1 MSKKDTR
8 FVSIEDEINK
18 SGDPAISEQRE
29 YRKKIAYTTQDIVDK
44 LDQQKL
50 RDIELEF
57 MRKATKEELEDSI
70 RKLDNHAICSGN
82 VVCPKD
88 VHVVTVKENKCEGC
102 IKEQPVKQTMSVQP
116 VAVEPAEPIEEV
128 HGPDCHCSKCC
139 PNPKPS
145 FFQKHK
151 AKILGAIVFVCVL
164 VLSIGWMPSG
174 GNYEALQKAYVELIV
189 NLPKMVM
196 LGIAGFSI
204 YKIAKTADD
213 KNKKK
218 E

>member
-1 MSKKDTR
+1 MPKDKKT
-8 FVSIEDEINK
+8 VNVKSVNDEVNVRAENADI
-18 SGDPAISEQRE
+18 QRV
-29 YRKKIAYTTQDIVDK
+29 YRKNIAYTTQEIVDE

-57 MRKATKEELEDSI
+57 MRKATREELEDSI
-70 RKLDNHAICSGN
+70 RKLDSHAICSGN
-82 VVCPKD
+82 VSCPKD
-88 VHVVTVKENKCEGC
+88 VKVVTVKENECKDC
-102 IKEQPVKQTMSVQP
+102 KVVQEHVVP
-116 VAVEPAEPIEEV
+116 DVVQEI
-128 HGPDCHCSKCC
+128 HGEDCHCSKCC
-139 PNPKPS
+139 PNPKPN
-145 FFQKHK
+145 FFQRHK
-151 AKILGAIVFVCVL
+151 AKLLAAIVFICVL

-213 KNKKK
+213 KDKKK

>member
-1 MSKKDTR
+1 MPKDKKTVNVKSVNDEVNVRAENADT
-8 FVSIEDEINK
+8 
-18 SGDPAISEQRE
+18 QRV
-29 YRKKIAYTTQDIVDK
+29 YRKNIAYTTQEIVDK

-50 RDIELEF
+50 KDIELEF
-57 MRKATKEELEDSI
+57 MRKATREELEDSI
-70 RKLDNHAICSGN
+70 RKLDSHAICSGN
-82 VVCPKD
+82 VSCPKD
-88 VHVVTVKENKCEGC
+88 VKVVTVKEDKCKDC
-102 IKEQPVKQTMSVQP
+102 KVVQERVVP
-116 VAVEPAEPIEEV
+116 DVAQEVHEV
-128 HGPDCHCSKCC
+128 HGEDCHCSKCC

-196 LGIAGFSI
+196 LGIAGFSV
-204 YKIAKTADD
+204 YKIAKAADD
-213 KNKKK
+213 KDKK

>member
-1 MSKKDTR
+1 MPKDKKTVNVKSVDDEVNVRAKNVDT
-8 FVSIEDEINK
+8 
-18 SGDPAISEQRE
+18 QRV
-29 YRKKIAYTTQDIVDK
+29 YRKNIAYTTQEIVDE

-57 MRKATKEELEDSI
+57 MRKATREELEDSI
-70 RKLDNHAICSGN
+70 RKLDSHAICSGN
-82 VVCPKD
+82 VSCPKD
-88 VHVVTVKENKCEGC
+88 VKVVTIKEDKCKDCKIIQEHVV
-102 IKEQPVKQTMSVQP
+102 PD
-116 VAVEPAEPIEEV
+116 VAQEV
-128 HGPDCHCSKCC
+128 HGEDCHCSKCC
-139 PNPKPS
+139 PNPKPN

-151 AKILGAIVFVCVL
+151 AKLLAAIVFICVL

-213 KNKKK
+213 KDKKK

>member
-88 VHVVTVKENKCEGC
+88 VHIVTVKENKCEGC
-102 IKEQPVKQTMSVQP
+102 VKEQPVKQTMPVQP
-116 VAVEPAEPIEEV
+116 VAVPVKPANPVEEV

-151 AKILGAIVFVCVL
+151 AKILGAIVFV
-164 VLSIGWMPSG
+164 
-174 GNYEALQKAYVELIV
+174 
-189 NLPKMVM
+189 
-196 LGIAGFSI
+196 
-204 YKIAKTADD
+204 
-213 KNKKK
+213 
-218 E
+218 

>member
-1 MSKKDTR
+1 MPKDKKTVNVKSVNDEVNVRAENADT
-8 FVSIEDEINK
+8 
-18 SGDPAISEQRE
+18 QRV
-29 YRKKIAYTTQDIVDK
+29 YRKNIAYTTQEIVDK

-50 RDIELEF
+50 KDIELEF
-57 MRKATKEELEDSI
+57 MRKATREELEDSI
-70 RKLDNHAICSGN
+70 RKLDSHAICSGN
-82 VVCPKD
+82 VSCPKD
-88 VHVVTVKENKCEGC
+88 VKVVTVKENECKDC
-102 IKEQPVKQTMSVQP
+102 KVVQERVVP
-116 VAVEPAEPIEEV
+116 DVAQEVHEV
-128 HGPDCHCSKCC
+128 HGEDCHCSKCC

-196 LGIAGFSI
+196 LGIAGFSV
-204 YKIAKTADD
+204 YKIAKTADEKD
-213 KNKKK
+213 KKK

>member
-1 MSKKDTR
+1 MPKDKKTVNVKSVNDEVNVRAENADT
-8 FVSIEDEINK
+8 
-18 SGDPAISEQRE
+18 QRV
-29 YRKKIAYTTQDIVDK
+29 YRKNIAYTTQEIVDE

-57 MRKATKEELEDSI
+57 MRKATREELEDSI
-70 RKLDNHAICSGN
+70 RKLDSHAICSGN
-82 VVCPKD
+82 ISCPKD
-88 VHVVTVKENKCEGC
+88 VKVVTVKEDKCKDC
-102 IKEQPVKQTMSVQP
+102 KIVQEHVVP
-116 VAVEPAEPIEEV
+116 DVAQEV
-128 HGPDCHCSKCC
+128 HGEDCHCSKCC
-139 PNPKPS
+139 PNPKPN

-151 AKILGAIVFVCVL
+151 AKLLAAIVFICVL

>member
-1 MSKKDTR
+1 MPKDKKTVNVKSVNDEVNVRAENADT
-8 FVSIEDEINK
+8 
-18 SGDPAISEQRE
+18 QRV
-29 YRKKIAYTTQDIVDK
+29 YRKNIAYTTQEIVDE

-57 MRKATKEELEDSI
+57 MRKATREELEDSI
-70 RKLDNHAICSGN
+70 RKLDSHAICSGN
-82 VVCPKD
+82 VSCPKD
-88 VHVVTVKENKCEGC
+88 VKVVTVKEDKCKDC
-102 IKEQPVKQTMSVQP
+102 KIVQEHVVP
-116 VAVEPAEPIEEV
+116 DVAQEV
-128 HGPDCHCSKCC
+128 HGEDCHCSKCC
-139 PNPKPS
+139 PNPKPN

-151 AKILGAIVFVCVL
+151 AKLLAAIVFICVL

-196 LGIAGFSI
+196 LGIAGFSV

-213 KNKKK
+213 KDKKK

>member
-1 MSKKDTR
+1 MSEDKKV
-8 FVSIEDEINK
+8 FVNVKSVNDEVDVHAKNID
-18 SGDPAISEQRE
+18 SQRV
-29 YRKKIAYTTQDIVDK
+29 YRKNIAYTTQEIVDK

-50 RDIELEF
+50 KDIELEF
-57 MRKATKEELEDSI
+57 MRKATREELEDSI
-70 RKLDNHAICSGN
+70 RKLDSHAICSGN
-82 VVCPKD
+82 VSCPKD
-88 VHVVTVKENKCEGC
+88 VKVVTVKENECKDC
-102 IKEQPVKQTMSVQP
+102 KVVQEHVVP
-116 VAVEPAEPIEEV
+116 DVVQEV
-128 HGPDCHCSKCC
+128 HGEDCHCSKCC

>member
-1 MSKKDTR
+1 MPKDKKTVNVKSVNDEVNVRAENADT
-8 FVSIEDEINK
+8 
-18 SGDPAISEQRE
+18 QRV
-29 YRKKIAYTTQDIVDK
+29 YRKNIAYTTQEIVDK
-44 LDQQKL
+44 LDQQKIK
-50 RDIELEF
+50 DIELEF
-57 MRKATKEELEDSI
+57 MRKATREELEDSI
-70 RKLDNHAICSGN
+70 RKLDSHAICSGN
-82 VVCPKD
+82 VSCPKD
-88 VHVVTVKENKCEGC
+88 VKVVTVKEDKCKDC
-102 IKEQPVKQTMSVQP
+102 KVVQEHVVP
-116 VAVEPAEPIEEV
+116 DVAQEVHEV
-128 HGPDCHCSKCC
+128 HGEDCHCSKCC

-196 LGIAGFSI
+196 LGIAGFSV
-204 YKIAKTADD
+204 YKIAKTADEKD
-213 KNKKK
+213 KKK

>member
-1 MSKKDTR
+1 MSEDKKV
-8 FVSIEDEINK
+8 FVNVKSVNDEVVAHVENID
-18 SGDPAISEQRE
+18 SQRV
-29 YRKKIAYTTQDIVDK
+29 YRKNIAYTTQEIVDK
-44 LDQQKL
+44 LDQQKIK
-50 RDIELEF
+50 DIELEF
-57 MRKATKEELEDSI
+57 MRKATREELEDSI
-70 RKLDNHAICSGN
+70 RKLDSHAICSGN
-82 VVCPKD
+82 VSCPKD
-88 VHVVTVKENKCEGC
+88 VKVVTVKEDKCKDC
-102 IKEQPVKQTMSVQP
+102 KVVQERVVP
-116 VAVEPAEPIEEV
+116 DVAQEVHEV
-128 HGPDCHCSKCC
+128 HGEDCHCSKCC

-196 LGIAGFSI
+196 LGIAGFSV
-204 YKIAKTADD
+204 YKIAKTADEKD
-213 KNKKK
+213 KKK

>member
-1 MSKKDTR
+1 MSEDKKT
-8 FVSIEDEINK
+8 FVNAKSVNDEVNAHVENID
-18 SGDPAISEQRE
+18 GQRV
-29 YRKKIAYTTQDIVDK
+29 YRKNIAYTTQEIVDK

-50 RDIELEF
+50 KDIELEF
-57 MRKATKEELEDSI
+57 MRKATREELEDSI
-70 RKLDNHAICSGN
+70 RKLDSHAICSGN
-82 VVCPKD
+82 VSCPKD
-88 VHVVTVKENKCEGC
+88 VKVVTIKEDKCEDCKVVQEHVVHD
-102 IKEQPVKQTMSVQP
+102 IPQ
-116 VAVEPAEPIEEV
+116 EV
-128 HGPDCHCSKCC
+128 HGEDCHCSKCC

-196 LGIAGFSI
+196 LGIAGFSV
-204 YKIAKTADD
+204 YKIAKAADD
-213 KNKKK
+213 KDKK

>member
-1 MSKKDTR
+1 MPKDKKTVNVKSVNDEVNVRAENADT
-8 FVSIEDEINK
+8 
-18 SGDPAISEQRE
+18 QRV
-29 YRKKIAYTTQDIVDK
+29 YRKNIAYTTQEIVDE

-57 MRKATKEELEDSI
+57 MRKATREELEDSI
-70 RKLDNHAICSGN
+70 RKLDSHAICSGN
-82 VVCPKD
+82 VSCPKD
-88 VHVVTVKENKCEGC
+88 VKVVTVKEDKCKDCKIAQEHVV
-102 IKEQPVKQTMSVQP
+102 PD
-116 VAVEPAEPIEEV
+116 VAQEV
-128 HGPDCHCSKCC
+128 HGEDCHCSKCC

-196 LGIAGFSI
+196 LGIAGFSV

-213 KNKKK
+213 KDKKK

>member
-1 MSKKDTR
+1 MSENKKT
-8 FVSIEDEINK
+8 FVNAKSVNDEVNAHVENID
-18 SGDPAISEQRE
+18 GQRV
-29 YRKKIAYTTQDIVDK
+29 YRKNIAYTTQEIVDK

-50 RDIELEF
+50 KDIELEF
-57 MRKATKEELEDSI
+57 MRKATREELEDSI
-70 RKLDNHAICSGN
+70 RKLDSHAICSGN
-82 VVCPKD
+82 VSCPKD
-88 VHVVTVKENKCEGC
+88 VKVVTVKEDKCKDC
-102 IKEQPVKQTMSVQP
+102 KVVQEHVVP
-116 VAVEPAEPIEEV
+116 DVPQEV
-128 HGPDCHCSKCC
+128 HGEDCHCSKCC

-196 LGIAGFSI
+196 LGIAGFSV
-204 YKIAKTADD
+204 YKIAKAADD
-213 KNKKK
+213 KDKKK

>member
-1 MSKKDTR
+1 MSENKKT
-8 FVSIEDEINK
+8 FVNAKSVNDEVNAHVENID
-18 SGDPAISEQRE
+18 GQRV
-29 YRKKIAYTTQDIVDK
+29 YRKNIAYTTQEIVDK

-50 RDIELEF
+50 KDIELEF
-57 MRKATKEELEDSI
+57 MRKATREELEDSI
-70 RKLDNHAICSGN
+70 RKLDSHAICSGN
-82 VVCPKD
+82 VSCPKD
-88 VHVVTVKENKCEGC
+88 VKVVTIKEDKCKDCKIAQEHVVPDV
-102 IKEQPVKQTMSVQP
+102 VQ
-116 VAVEPAEPIEEV
+116 EI
-128 HGPDCHCSKCC
+128 HGEDCHCSKCC
-139 PNPKPS
+139 PNPKPN

-151 AKILGAIVFVCVL
+151 AKLLAAIVFICVL

-196 LGIAGFSI
+196 LGIAGFSV

-213 KNKKK
+213 KDKKK

>member
-1 MSKKDTR
+1 MSEDKKV
-8 FVSIEDEINK
+8 FVNVTSVNDEVDVHAKNID
-18 SGDPAISEQRE
+18 SQRV
-29 YRKKIAYTTQDIVDK
+29 YRKNIAYTTQEIVDK

-50 RDIELEF
+50 KDIELEF
-57 MRKATKEELEDSI
+57 MRKATREELEDSI
-70 RKLDNHAICSGN
+70 RKLDSHAICSGN
-82 VVCPKD
+82 VSCPKD
-88 VHVVTVKENKCEGC
+88 VKVVTVKEDKCKDCKVTQEHVV
-102 IKEQPVKQTMSVQP
+102 PNVVQ
-116 VAVEPAEPIEEV
+116 EV
-128 HGPDCHCSKCC
+128 HGEDCHCSKCC

-196 LGIAGFSI
+196 LGIAGFSV
-204 YKIAKTADD
+204 YKIAKTADEKD
-213 KNKKK
+213 KKK

>member
-1 MSKKDTR
+1 MSEDKKVFVNVKSVNDEVDVHAENIDT
-8 FVSIEDEINK
+8 
-18 SGDPAISEQRE
+18 QRV
-29 YRKKIAYTTQDIVDK
+29 YRKNIAYTTQEIVDK

-50 RDIELEF
+50 KDIELEF
-57 MRKATKEELEDSI
+57 MRKATREELEDSI
-70 RKLDNHAICSGN
+70 RKLDSHAICSGN
-82 VVCPKD
+82 VSCPKD
-88 VHVVTVKENKCEGC
+88 VKVVTVKENECKDC
-102 IKEQPVKQTMSVQP
+102 KVVQEHVVP
-116 VAVEPAEPIEEV
+116 DVAQEV
-128 HGPDCHCSKCC
+128 HGEDCHCSKCC

-196 LGIAGFSI
+196 LGIAGFSV
-204 YKIAKTADD
+204 YKIAKTADEKD
-213 KNKKK
+213 KKK

>member
-1 MSKKDTR
+1 MPKDKKTVNVKSVNDEVNVRAENADT
-8 FVSIEDEINK
+8 
-18 SGDPAISEQRE
+18 QRV
-29 YRKKIAYTTQDIVDK
+29 YRKNIAYTTQEIVDE

-57 MRKATKEELEDSI
+57 MRKATREELEDSI
-70 RKLDNHAICSGN
+70 RKLDSHAICSGN
-82 VVCPKD
+82 VSCPKD
-88 VHVVTVKENKCEGC
+88 VKVVTIKGDKCKDCKIAQEHAV
-102 IKEQPVKQTMSVQP
+102 PD
-116 VAVEPAEPIEEV
+116 VAQEV
-128 HGPDCHCSKCC
+128 HGEDCHCSKCC
-139 PNPKPS
+139 PNPKPN

-151 AKILGAIVFVCVL
+151 AKLLAAIVFICVL

-196 LGIAGFSI
+196 LGIAGFSV

-213 KNKKK
+213 KDKKK

>member
-1 MSKKDTR
+1 MSEDKKVFVNVKSVNDEVNVHTENIDT
-8 FVSIEDEINK
+8 
-18 SGDPAISEQRE
+18 QRV
-29 YRKKIAYTTQDIVDK
+29 YRKNIAYTTQDIVDK

-50 RDIELEF
+50 KDIELEF
-57 MRKATKEELEDSI
+57 MRKATREELEDSI
-70 RKLDNHAICSGN
+70 RKLDSHAICSGN
-82 VVCPKD
+82 VSCPKD
-88 VHVVTVKENKCEGC
+88 VKVVTVKENECKDC
-102 IKEQPVKQTMSVQP
+102 KVVQEHVVP
-116 VAVEPAEPIEEV
+116 DVVQEV
-128 HGPDCHCSKCC
+128 HGEDCHCSKCC

-196 LGIAGFSI
+196 LGIAGFSV
-204 YKIAKTADD
+204 YKIAKTADEKD
-213 KNKKK
+213 KKK

>member
-1 MSKKDTR
+1 MSEDKKVFVNVKSVNDEVDVHAENIDT
-8 FVSIEDEINK
+8 
-18 SGDPAISEQRE
+18 QRV
-29 YRKKIAYTTQDIVDK
+29 YRKNIAYTTQDIVDK

-50 RDIELEF
+50 KDIELEF
-57 MRKATKEELEDSI
+57 MRKATREELEDSI
-70 RKLDNHAICSGN
+70 RKLDSHAICSGN
-82 VVCPKD
+82 VSCPKD
-88 VHVVTVKENKCEGC
+88 VKVVTVKEDKCKDC
-102 IKEQPVKQTMSVQP
+102 KVVQERVVP
-116 VAVEPAEPIEEV
+116 DVAQEV
-128 HGPDCHCSKCC
+128 HGEDCHCSKCC

-196 LGIAGFSI
+196 LGIAGFSV
-204 YKIAKTADD
+204 YKIAKTADEKD
-213 KNKKK
+213 KKK

>member
-1 MSKKDTR
+1 MSEDK
-8 FVSIEDEINK
+8 FVNVKSVNDEVVAHVENID
-18 SGDPAISEQRE
+18 SQRV
-29 YRKKIAYTTQDIVDK
+29 YRKNIAYTTQEIVDK
-44 LDQQKL
+44 LDQQKIK
-50 RDIELEF
+50 DIELEF
-57 MRKATKEELEDSI
+57 MRKATREELEDSI
-70 RKLDNHAICSGN
+70 RKLDSHAICSGN
-82 VVCPKD
+82 VSCPKD
-88 VHVVTVKENKCEGC
+88 VKVVTVKEDKCEDC
-102 IKEQPVKQTMSVQP
+102 KVVQERVVP
-116 VAVEPAEPIEEV
+116 DMPQEV
-128 HGPDCHCSKCC
+128 HGEDCHCSKCC

-196 LGIAGFSI
+196 LGIAGFSV
-204 YKIAKTADD
+204 YKIAKAADD
-213 KNKKK
+213 KDKKK

>member
-1 MSKKDTR
+1 MSEDKKVFVNVKSVNDEVDVHAENIDT
-8 FVSIEDEINK
+8 
-18 SGDPAISEQRE
+18 QRV
-29 YRKKIAYTTQDIVDK
+29 YRKNIAYTTQDIVDK

-50 RDIELEF
+50 KDIELEF
-57 MRKATKEELEDSI
+57 MRKATREELEDSI
-70 RKLDNHAICSGN
+70 RKLDSHAICSGN
-82 VVCPKD
+82 VSCPKD
-88 VHVVTVKENKCEGC
+88 VKVVTVKENECKDC
-102 IKEQPVKQTMSVQP
+102 KVVQERVVP
-116 VAVEPAEPIEEV
+116 DVVQEV
-128 HGPDCHCSKCC
+128 HGEDCHCSKCC

-196 LGIAGFSI
+196 LGIAGFSV
-204 YKIAKTADD
+204 YKIAKTADEKD
-213 KNKKK
+213 KKK

>member
-1 MSKKDTR
+1 MSEDKKVFVNVKSVNDEVDVHAENIDT
-8 FVSIEDEINK
+8 
-18 SGDPAISEQRE
+18 QRV
-29 YRKKIAYTTQDIVDK
+29 YRKNIAYTTQEIVDK

-50 RDIELEF
+50 KDIELEF
-57 MRKATKEELEDSI
+57 MRKATREELEDSI
-70 RKLDNHAICSGN
+70 RKLDSHAICSGN
-82 VVCPKD
+82 VSCPKD
-88 VHVVTVKENKCEGC
+88 VKVVTVKENECKDC
-102 IKEQPVKQTMSVQP
+102 KVVQERVVP
-116 VAVEPAEPIEEV
+116 DVVQEV
-128 HGPDCHCSKCC
+128 HGEDCHCSKCC

-196 LGIAGFSI
+196 LGIAGFSV
-204 YKIAKTADD
+204 YKIAKTADEKD
-213 KNKKK
+213 KKK

>member
-1 MSKKDTR
+1 MSENKKT
-8 FVSIEDEINK
+8 FVNAKSVNDEVNAHVENID
-18 SGDPAISEQRE
+18 GQRV
-29 YRKKIAYTTQDIVDK
+29 YRKNIAYTTQEIVDK

-50 RDIELEF
+50 KDIELEF
-57 MRKATKEELEDSI
+57 MRKATREELEDSI
-70 RKLDNHAICSGN
+70 RKLDSHAICSGN
-82 VVCPKD
+82 VSCPKD
-88 VHVVTVKENKCEGC
+88 VKVVTVKEDKCKDC
-102 IKEQPVKQTMSVQP
+102 KVVQERVVP
-116 VAVEPAEPIEEV
+116 DVAQEVHEV
-128 HGPDCHCSKCC
+128 HGEDCHCSKCC

-189 NLPKMVM
+189 NLPKIVM
-196 LGIAGFSI
+196 LGIAGFSV
-204 YKIAKTADD
+204 YKIAKTADEKD
-213 KNKKK
+213 KKK

>member
-1 MSKKDTR
+1 MPKDKKTVNVKSVNDEVNVRAENADT
-8 FVSIEDEINK
+8 
-18 SGDPAISEQRE
+18 QRV
-29 YRKKIAYTTQDIVDK
+29 YRKNIAYTTQEIVDE

-57 MRKATKEELEDSI
+57 MRKATREELEDSI
-70 RKLDNHAICSGN
+70 RKLDSHAICSGN
-82 VVCPKD
+82 VSCPKD
-88 VHVVTVKENKCEGC
+88 VKVVTVKEDKCKDC
-102 IKEQPVKQTMSVQP
+102 KVVQEHVVP
-116 VAVEPAEPIEEV
+116 DVAQEV
-128 HGPDCHCSKCC
+128 HGEDCHCSKCC

-151 AKILGAIVFVCVL
+151 AKLLAAIVFICVL

-196 LGIAGFSI
+196 LGIAWFSV

-213 KNKKK
+213 KDKKK

>member
-1 MSKKDTR
+1 MSEDKKV
-8 FVSIEDEINK
+8 FVNVKSVNDEVDVHAKNID
-18 SGDPAISEQRE
+18 SQRV
-29 YRKKIAYTTQDIVDK
+29 YRKNIAYTTQEIVDK

-50 RDIELEF
+50 KDIELEF
-57 MRKATKEELEDSI
+57 MRKATREELEDSI
-70 RKLDNHAICSGN
+70 RKLDSHAICSGN
-82 VVCPKD
+82 VSCPKD
-88 VHVVTVKENKCEGC
+88 VKVVTVKEDKCKDC
-102 IKEQPVKQTMSVQP
+102 KVVQERVVP
-116 VAVEPAEPIEEV
+116 DIAQEV
-128 HGPDCHCSKCC
+128 HGEDCHCSKCC

-196 LGIAGFSI
+196 LGIAGFSV
-204 YKIAKTADD
+204 YKIAKTADEKD
-213 KNKKK
+213 KKK

>member
-1 MSKKDTR
+1 MSEDKKVFVNVKSVNDEVDVHAENIDT
-8 FVSIEDEINK
+8 
-18 SGDPAISEQRE
+18 QRV
-29 YRKKIAYTTQDIVDK
+29 YRKNIAYTTQEIVDK

-50 RDIELEF
+50 KDIELEF
-57 MRKATKEELEDSI
+57 MRKATREELEDSI
-70 RKLDNHAICSGN
+70 RKLDSHAICSGN
-82 VVCPKD
+82 VSCPKD
-88 VHVVTVKENKCEGC
+88 VKVITVKEDECKDC
-102 IKEQPVKQTMSVQP
+102 K
-116 VAVEPAEPIEEV
+116 VAQGHVVPDIPQEV
-128 HGPDCHCSKCC
+128 HGEDCHCSKCC

-204 YKIAKTADD
+204 YKIAKTADNKD
-213 KNKKK
+213 KKK

>member
-1 MSKKDTR
+1 MSEDKKV
-8 FVSIEDEINK
+8 FVNVTSVNDEVDVHAKNID
-18 SGDPAISEQRE
+18 SQRV
-29 YRKKIAYTTQDIVDK
+29 YRNNIAYTTQDIVDK

-50 RDIELEF
+50 KDIELEF
-57 MRKATKEELEDSI
+57 MRKATREELEDSI
-70 RKLDNHAICSGN
+70 RKLDSHAICSGN
-82 VVCPKD
+82 VSCPKD
-88 VHVVTVKENKCEGC
+88 VKVVTVKENECKDC
-102 IKEQPVKQTMSVQP
+102 KVVQEHVVP
-116 VAVEPAEPIEEV
+116 DVVQEV
-128 HGPDCHCSKCC
+128 HGEDCHCSKCC

-196 LGIAGFSI
+196 LGIAGFSV
-204 YKIAKTADD
+204 YKIAKTADEKD
-213 KNKKK
+213 KKK

>member
-1 MSKKDTR
+1 MPKDKKTVNVKSVDDEVNVRAENADT
-8 FVSIEDEINK
+8 
-18 SGDPAISEQRE
+18 QRV
-29 YRKKIAYTTQDIVDK
+29 YRKNIAYTTQEIVDK

-50 RDIELEF
+50 KDIELEF
-57 MRKATKEELEDSI
+57 MRKATREELEDSI
-70 RKLDNHAICSGN
+70 RKLDSHAICSGN
-82 VVCPKD
+82 VSCPKD
-88 VHVVTVKENKCEGC
+88 VKVITVKEDKCKDCKIAQEHVV
-102 IKEQPVKQTMSVQP
+102 PD
-116 VAVEPAEPIEEV
+116 VAQEV
-128 HGPDCHCSKCC
+128 HGEDCHCSKCC

-196 LGIAGFSI
+196 LGIAGFSV
-204 YKIAKTADD
+204 YKIAKTADEKD
-213 KNKKK
+213 KKK

>member
-1 MSKKDTR
+1 MPKDKKTVNVKSVDDEVNVRAKNVDT
-8 FVSIEDEINK
+8 
-18 SGDPAISEQRE
+18 QRV
-29 YRKKIAYTTQDIVDK
+29 YRKNIAYTTQEIVDE

-57 MRKATKEELEDSI
+57 MRKATREELEDSI
-70 RKLDNHAICSGN
+70 RKLDSHAICSGN
-82 VVCPKD
+82 VSCPKD
-88 VHVVTVKENKCEGC
+88 VKVVTVKEDKCKDC
-102 IKEQPVKQTMSVQP
+102 KVVQERVVP
-116 VAVEPAEPIEEV
+116 DVAQEVHEV
-128 HGPDCHCSKCC
+128 HGEDCHCSKCC

-196 LGIAGFSI
+196 LGIAGFSV
-204 YKIAKTADD
+204 YKIAKTADEKD
-213 KNKKK
+213 KKK